1 MAKKFRPRSLLLG
14 VLSVI
19 AFVLLL
25 PWASGRLIVFAPGAT
40 PEIQQAVR
48 NAGDL
53 DQYLREVE
61 ARASERDGLAIRTDQ
76 AKAIRWAHAPGQV
89 TELAIVY
96 IHGFSASRLEL
107 EPGVSKLAQS
117 LGANLYAT
125 RLRAHGMESGDA
137 FAAVKAQDWVSD
149 VREAVE
155 IGRRIGQRLIV
166 MGTSTGAPLAI
177 FAAQENPDLLG
188 VIIMSPNFGI
198 QRRGGALLA
207 GPLGPMMARLA
218 LGSHREWEAQNAE
231 HARRWT
237 TRYPSV
243 GVVAMMDWVR
253 WLETQ
258 DLREIQVPVFTLYSK
273 RDRVVRV
280 DLIEERAAEFTA
292 AGSKVTEWARANRHE
307 LASATFNPEL
317 IEELVGLWR
326 AWIAERLASATGR
339 GDESEK

>member
-1 MAKKFRPRSLLLG
+1 MAKKMSVRRVGLGLLA
-14 VLSVI
+14 VI
-19 AFVLLL
+19 AFVLVL
-25 PWASGRLIVFAPGAT
+25 PWASGRFLVFEPGDT
-40 PEIQQAVR
+40 PELQQAVHE
-48 NAGDL
+48 ASDL
-53 DQYLREVE
+53 DQYLRDVE
-61 ARASERDGLAIRTDQ
+61 ARASERDQLAIRTDQ
-76 AKAIRWAHAPGQV
+76 AKAIRWAQAPGQI
-89 TELAIVY
+89 TELAILY

-107 EPGVSKLAQS
+107 EPGVSKLAQT
-117 LGANLYAT
+117 LGANMYAT
-125 RLRAHGMESGDA
+125 RLRAHGMESGEA
-137 FAAVKAQDWVSD
+137 FARLQAQDWVGD

-155 IGRRIGQRLIV
+155 IGRRIGKRLIV

-177 FAAQENPDLLG
+177 FAAKENPDLLG

-198 QRRGGALLA
+198 QRKGGGLLA
-207 GPLGPMMARLA
+207 GPLGPTIARLA
-218 LGSHREWEAQNAE
+218 LGSHREWEAQNPE

-258 DLREIQVPVFTLYSK
+258 NLREIQVPVFTLYSK

-280 DLIEERAAEFTA
+280 DLIEERAPEFTA

-317 IEELVGLWR
+317 IEELVEIWR
-326 AWIAERLASATGR
+326 TWILERLSAGSAR
-339 GDESEK
+339 AE